1 MSALGHQRAFRSAI
15 AMSALPL
22 KADIYCDLFGA
33 KIEAAIWLSQARIYG
48 SLEQK
53 APQVFTA

>member
-1 MSALGHQRAFRSAI
+1 MSALGHQRAFRSEI

-33 KIEAAIWLSQARIYG
+33 KIEAIWLSQARIYG